1 MRIKSISLRCQ
12 DITKFSTNKVMN
24 MLENFDASDELLSLE
39 NINDE

>member
-12 DITKFSTNKVMN
+12 DVTKFSRNKVIN
-24 MLENFDASDELLSLE
+24 MLENFHASDELLSLE